1 MAGGV
6 ACGGMTITGG
16 CNGRQGHRWAKHP
29 VTLTAKPAHPAI
41 HSPAALRHLGV
52 LTVPET
58 PCTTHFLKSA
68 FKSTVIAPICYW
80 YQ

>member
-68 FKSTVIAPICYW
+68 FKFKSTVS
-80 YQ
+80 